1 MVPPHEV
8 QEPVR
13 QEHRELGDE
22 VAFPGFCLAA
32 GRRDADD
39 DVPEQTVGQV
49 AELALVLREREDVS
63 RAILPAI
70 EAIEFL
76 YLIVAREENRKLAVF
91 HLNRLEHG
99 PRAAGHVGPR
109 DPGVGPVLDDESHG
123 HGGGVSSI
131 PRMKGE
137 ICEAPWLAV
146 AAASLAIAAL
156 RPGPGRCK
164 AEGVGPAC
172 VIVPALDAASTV
184 GAVVDDVRAA
194 LALPVIVVDDGS
206 VDATADVARAHG
218 AQSSSGTSA
227 IEARAPRSGRASG
240 KPSGGAGRSRS
251 PSTQTGSIPAASARI
266 VLDGSDDPRALVL
279 GVSDLVR
286 DGAPASNRFGNG
298 VSNYF
303 LSLFAQR
310 TLRDTQ
316 CGLRRY
322 PVAETLG
329 LAARARGFAFEGE
342 VVLRA
347 LAAGLPVVEVPIS
360 VVYSPAGHQGSHFRR
375 VLNPTRIV
383 ATVVRTVFELRL
395 GGS

>member
-32 GRRDADD
+32 GGRDADD

-49 AELALVLREREDVS
+49 AELALVLREREDVG

-76 YLIVAREENRKLAVF
+76 YLIIAREENRKLTVF

-99 PRAAGHVGPR
+99 PCAAGHVGPR
-109 DPGVGPVLDDESHG
+109 DPGVGPVLDDQSHG

-131 PRMKGE
+131 PRTKGE
-137 ICEAPWLAV
+137 ICEAPLLAV

-184 GAVVDDVRAA
+184 GAVVDDLRAT

-206 VDATADVARAHG
+206 VDATAEVARAHG
-218 AQSSSGTSA
+218 AIVVRHERNRGKGAA
-227 IEARAPRSGRASG
+227 IRAGLREAERRGRQVAVTVDADG
-240 KPSGGAGRSRS
+240 QHPG
-251 PSTQTGSIPAASARI
+251 ASARI

-279 GVSDLVR
+279 GVRDLVR

-322 PVAETLG
+322 PVAQTLG
-329 LAARARGFAFEGE
+329 LAARARGFAYEGE

-375 VLNPTRIV
+375 VLDPTRIV